1 MEGLSCLTLSH
12 SKVAPRQLGP
22 RVAMPLSKLL
32 LSCATDKEKEEQEE
46 GEEEALEEEE
56 EDDQHKKQ
64 EEQEQEEGEEGEKTE
79 NNQVQ
84 GPRNIFPLRFSWFH
98 SQLQKVLADDH
109 FCFIQGCWQR
119 AQDIRVPQGFF
130 ARRAGG
136 RILHRARTLSEAASK
151 KNAVSR
157 CTLRIDNGAP
167 LLTSDKDVTQ
177 NWSLECCCGT
187 TSVASF
193 RGTG

>member
-1 MEGLSCLTLSH
+1 MEGLSCLILSH

-22 RVAMPLSKLL
+22 RVAMPLSRLL

-46 GEEEALEEEE
+46 GEEEA
-56 EDDQHKKQ
+56 
-64 EEQEQEEGEEGEKTE
+64 E
-79 NNQVQ
+79 NNQAQ
-84 GPRNIFPLRFSWFH
+84 RPRNIFPLRFSWFRFQ
-98 SQLQKVLADDH
+98 SQMVLADDH
-109 FCFIQGCWQR
+109 FCFVQGCWQR

-136 RILHRARTLSEAASK
+136 RILHRARTLSEAASR

-157 CTLRIDNGAP
+157 CTLRIDSGAP

-187 TSVASF
+187 TSVASC
-193 RGTG
+193 RETA